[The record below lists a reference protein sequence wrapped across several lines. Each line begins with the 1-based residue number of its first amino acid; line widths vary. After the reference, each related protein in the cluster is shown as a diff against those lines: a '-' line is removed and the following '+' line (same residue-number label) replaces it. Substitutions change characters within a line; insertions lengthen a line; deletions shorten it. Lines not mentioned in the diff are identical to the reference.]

1 MCVCVFVSNLGSGEL
16 TDDRGSGSSAG
27 LIAGVVIGLLAV
39 AVCITTGVLVGLGV
53 TYRRKK
59 KRFLVTNTNH
69 IQLSKFCIYKD

>member
-1 MCVCVFVSNLGSGEL
+1 MCVFVSNLDSGGL

-39 AVCITTGVLVGLGV
+39 AACITTGVLVGLGV

-59 KRFLVTNTNH
+59 KRFLETNTSH